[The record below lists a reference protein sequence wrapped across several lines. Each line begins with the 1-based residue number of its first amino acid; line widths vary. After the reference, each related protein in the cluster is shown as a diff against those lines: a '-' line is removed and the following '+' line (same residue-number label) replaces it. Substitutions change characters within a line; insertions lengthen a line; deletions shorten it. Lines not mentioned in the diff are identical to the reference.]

1 MQLKRECKDG
11 SILINYIL
19 VSLLI
24 KLVLIKIKNMA
35 EICKSI
41 MKWKVIVYWMVLGLQ
56 IFPRLE
62 IKVRKFNLTDH
73 FQVKL

>member
-41 MKWKVIVYWMVLGLQ
+41 MKWKVIVY
-56 IFPRLE
+56 
-62 IKVRKFNLTDH
+62 
-73 FQVKL
+73 